1 MEQLE
6 NFIVQEWLKQQELKY
21 LGQQEEGVNNA
32 LKVLETEGLP
42 TSIDTLSKII
52 VSDEAFA
59 GWIGKAEASYIGKLG
74 FIPKEEKKRI
84 RETFRAMAD
93 RTRDARNTVGHFLRE
108 KKFPII
114 QDGDSTLHYDREE
127 VDKVLTEKYTKRFSD
142 EDKEYYQVIL
152 QAKAALQRLYDWE
165 EAHLYVP
172 MNLITQNVGKFLT
185 EEFTKGWFQ
194 ENIGWRIGKMNPDAI
209 RMLKEQSN
217 DED

>member
-1 MEQLE
+1 MEELE
-6 NFIVQEWLKQQELKY
+6 DFIVQEWLKKQELQQ
-21 LGQQEEGVNNA
+21 LEQQEEGVNKS
-32 LKVLETEGLP
+32 LKVLEAEGLP
-42 TSIDTLSKII
+42 TDIGTLRKII

-59 GWIGKAEASYIGKLG
+59 NWIEKAEASYIGKLG

-84 RETFRAMAD
+84 RETFRAMVD
-93 RTRDARNTVGHFLRE
+93 RTQNARNTVGHFLRE

-114 QDGDSTLHYDREE
+114 QDGDSMLHYDREE
-127 VDKVLTEKYTKRFSD
+127 VDNVLTEKYTKRFSD
-142 EDKEYYQVIL
+142 EDKEYFQVIL
-152 QAKAALQRLYDWE
+152 QAKESLQKLSDWE

-172 MNLITQNVGKFLT
+172 INLIAQNVGKFLT

-194 ENIGWRIGKMNPDAI
+194 ENIGWRIGKMNLDAI

>member
-6 NFIVQEWLKQQELKY
+6 NFIVQEWLKKQELQQ
-21 LGQQEEGVNNA
+21 LEQQEEGVNKS
-32 LKVLETEGLP
+32 LKVLEAEGLP
-42 TSIDTLSKII
+42 TSINTLSKIV

-59 GWIGKAEASYIGKLG
+59 DWIDKAEASYIGKLG

-127 VDKVLTEKYTKRFSD
+127 VDKVLTAKFTKHFTD
-142 EDKEYYQVIL
+142 EDKEYFQIIL
-152 QAKAALQRLYDWE
+152 GAKEALQRI
-165 EAHLYVP
+165 V
-172 MNLITQNVGKFLT
+172 
-185 EEFTKGWFQ
+185 
-194 ENIGWRIGKMNPDAI
+194 
-209 RMLKEQSN
+209 
-217 DED
+217 

>member
-6 NFIVQEWLKQQELKY
+6 DFIVQEWLKKQELQQ
-21 LGQQEEGVNNA
+21 LEQQEEGVNKS
-32 LKVLETEGLP
+32 LKVLEAEGLP
-42 TSIDTLSKII
+42 TSINTLSKIV

-59 GWIGKAEASYIGKLG
+59 NWIGKAEACYIGKLG

-114 QDGDSTLHYDREE
+114 QDEDCTLHYDREE

-142 EDKEYYQVIL
+142 EDKEYFQVI
-152 QAKAALQRLYDWE
+152 QEAKAALQRLFDWE
-165 EAHLYVP
+165 KAHLYVP
-172 MNLITQNVGKFLT
+172 MNLIAQNVGKFLM
-185 EEFTKGWFQ
+185 EGFTKDWFHSS
-194 ENIGWRIGKMNPDAI
+194 IGWRIGKMNPDAI
-209 RMLKEQSN
+209 RMLKEQS
-217 DED
+217 EEY

>member
-6 NFIVQEWLKQQELKY
+6 DFIVQEWLKKQELQQ
-21 LGQQEEGVNNA
+21 LEQQEEGVNKS

-42 TSIDTLSKII
+42 TSINTLSKIV
-52 VSDEAFA
+52 VSDEAFTN
-59 GWIGKAEASYIGKLG
+59 WIDKAEASYIGKLG

-127 VDKVLTEKYTKRFSD
+127 VDKVLTAKFTKHFTD
-142 EDKEYYQVIL
+142 EDKEYFQIIL
-152 QAKAALQRLYDWE
+152 GAKEALQRIYDWE
-165 EAHLYVP
+165 REHSYVSLK
-172 MNLITQNVGKFLT
+172 LITQNVGKFLT
-185 EEFTKGWFQ
+185 KEFTKEWFQ
-194 ENIGWRIGKMNPDAI
+194 SSIGWRIGKMNPDAI
-209 RMLKEQSN
+209 RMLKEQSE
-217 DED
+217 ED

>member
-6 NFIVQEWLKQQELKY
+6 DFIVQEWLKKQELQQ
-21 LGQQEEGVNNA
+21 LEQQEEGVNKS
-32 LKVLETEGLP
+32 LKVLEAEGLP
-42 TSIDTLSKII
+42 TSINTLSKIV

-59 GWIGKAEASYIGKLG
+59 NWIGKAEASYIGKLG

-114 QDGDSTLHYDREE
+114 QDEDCTLHYDREE

-142 EDKEYYQVIL
+142 EDKEYFQVI
-152 QAKAALQRLYDWE
+152 QEAKAALLRLFDWE
-165 EAHLYVP
+165 KAHLYVP
-172 MNLITQNVGKFLT
+172 MNLIVQNVGKFLM
-185 EEFTKGWFQ
+185 EGYTKDWFQ
-194 ENIGWRIGKMNPDAI
+194 SSIGWRIGKMNPDAI
-209 RMLKEQSN
+209 RMLKEQSE
-217 DED
+217 ED